1 MTCPPGRLGVP
12 AVAGLGLTMFGGIAA
27 SAGWSQVADPAAQ
40 VQCATPKE
48 RCGPLA
54 PPAGQSEREAK
65 LKALRGPSRSH
76 LRLLPYQPEG
86 SQSRL
91 IFEAMQGPACI
102 VLSTWM
108 GNHQGIPG
116 AVGFVPTRRGLL
128 SPALRPNSWTPH
140 SPSPSR
146 GGVSGWPGA
155 RLPLQTWVAPAW
167 PASPS
172 AFSFGFQET
181 RRLAVGSPSEA
192 PLACL
197 RKSWGLHQL
206 QPQPQPPAPH
216 PASQVI
222 THVHACSLTDRCA
235 QMGHLTC

>member
-91 IFEAMQGPACI
+91 IVEAMQGPACI

-128 SPALRPNSWTPH
+128 SPALRPNSWTPRN
-140 SPSPSR
+140 PSPSR
-146 GGVSGWPGA
+146 GGVSGWPGP
-155 RLPLQTWVAPAW
+155 RLRCRPGLHPRGPQAPPHFHSASRKPDDW
-167 PASPS
+167 LSGLHLGLPWLASGNPGGCTNSSPS
-172 AFSFGFQET
+172 P
-181 RRLAVGSPSEA
+181 SP
-192 PLACL
+192 
-197 RKSWGLHQL
+197 LHH
-206 QPQPQPPAPH
+206 PQP
-216 PASQVI
+216 
-222 THVHACSLTDRCA
+222 RR
-235 QMGHLTC
+235 